1 MICVLAHACMHAQS
15 SYTAVA
21 RCMASYI
28 SKVTK
33 WCRPPAYK
41 AVEVHWR
48 LFSYNDVTSQS
59 WLQLHCHETKFTSI
73 AHGIS
78 EWAERPFNQLQNMPL
93 EVTISKG
100 LCESNHDFWVCFVV
114 STHTHTGRHLKQ
126 ISQPAKRGRARV
138 VILVP
143 ADVRRSQIM
152 SLHNEDLIMI

>member
-1 MICVLAHACMHAQS
+1 MHAQS
-15 SYTAVA
+15 SYTPVA

-28 SKVTK
+28 PKVTK
-33 WCRPPAYK
+33 WRRPPAYK
-41 AVEVHWR
+41 AVEVYWR
-48 LFSYNDVTSQS
+48 LFSYNDVNSQS
-59 WLQLHCHETKFTSI
+59 WLQLHCHETNFTRSI

-100 LCESNHDFWVCFVV
+100 LCENNHDFWVCFCCNDTY
-114 STHTHTGRHLKQ
+114 THRHLKQ
-126 ISQPAKRGRARV
+126 ISKPARLAAKRGRARV
-138 VILVP
+138 VMLVP